1 MQAVPHRRGEVL
13 LTAADGH
20 GARLS
25 AEGRQRRAVA
35 LVGVD
40 DVSHPGARHV
50 IVEDAA
56 LAAARAALHRLEDGQ
71 GIVPVRIQQARD
83 ARREV
88 RRVLLER
95 AGAQRL
101 LPRAADGE
109 AVADGVG
116 LVAVRND
123 PRLSDAPHRVIEDAL
138 GIHHGRRV
146 EGLRADAVVRPDK
159 HAVAAVGAAAHDE
172 IGQHAAPVVA
182 GAAEHDAA
190 ARIGIVPQQT
200 RNVIHSDSPPCPV

>member
-1 MQAVPHRRGEVL
+1 MTSPLRRSIKAVKSDTRFFRVQAIPHRRGEVL
-13 LTAADGH
+13 LTAADAH

-116 LVAVRND
+116 LVAV
-123 PRLSDAPHRVIEDAL
+123 PETTHASPM
-138 GIHHGRRV
+138 RRT
-146 EGLRADAVVRPDK
+146 GL
-159 HAVAAVGAAAHDE
+159 
-172 IGQHAAPVVA
+172 
-182 GAAEHDAA
+182 
-190 ARIGIVPQQT
+190 
-200 RNVIHSDSPPCPV
+200 